1 MRGSSF
7 GYLIKEGFR
16 NIAANRML
24 SLAAIG
30 VLVACLLL
38 VGTSMLLTLNINS
51 MVGYVESQNEV
62 VVFLRDEISDERL
75 DRADR
80 EIRALPNIASVTFV
94 SREEGLV
101 EWMDTLGDDGTLL
114 EWLLTDNPLPNS
126 YRLVIQDLSNIDETL
141 MELRSMDSVES
152 VSAPVE
158 VAETVAGLKSAV
170 RLGGAGIILI
180 LSAVSI
186 TVVANTIKITIFN
199 RRREISI
206 MKYVGATDAFIRLPF
221 LVEGVLLGLISA
233 TIAFVLLWGAYAGFS
248 YWVGQSTLGWAGL
261 LAQNLVP
268 FGKVAGTIY
277 LSFVAGGVLIGGT
290 GTMMFAGK
298 YIKV

>member
-38 VGTSMLLTLNINS
+38 VGTSMLFTLNINS
-51 MVGYVESQNEV
+51 IVGYVESQNEV
-62 VVFLRDEISDERL
+62 VVFLRDELSAEQME
-75 DRADR
+75 RADN

-101 EWMDTLGDDGTLL
+101 EWMDALGDDGTLL

-126 YRLVIQDLSNIDETL
+126 YRLVIKDLSNIDETL
-141 MELRSMDSVES
+141 MELRSMDWVET
-152 VSAPVE
+152 VSAPIE
-158 VAETVAGLKSAV
+158 VAQTVAGLKEAV

-180 LSAVSI
+180 LSAVSVAI
-186 TVVANTIKITIFN
+186 VANTIKITIFN

-221 LVEGVLLGLISA
+221 VVEGILLGLISA
-233 TIAFVLLWGAYAGFS
+233 TIAFFLLWGAYSGFVH
-248 YWVGQSTLGWAGL
+248 WVNQSTASWTVL
-261 LAQNLVP
+261 LSANLVT
-268 FGKVAGTIY
+268 FGEVAGSIY
-277 LSFVAGGVLIGGT
+277 LTFAAVGVSFGAVGT
-290 GTMMFAGK
+290 LLFTRKFV
-298 YIKV
+298 KV

>member
-38 VGTSMLLTLNINS
+38 VGTSMLFTLNINS
-51 MVGYVESQNEV
+51 IVGYVESQNEV
-62 VVFLRDEISDERL
+62 VVFLRDELSAEQME
-75 DRADR
+75 RADN

-101 EWMDTLGDDGTLL
+101 EWMDALGDDGTLL

-126 YRLVIQDLSNIDETL
+126 YRLVIKDLSNIDETL
-141 MELRSMDSVES
+141 MELRSMDWVET
-152 VSAPVE
+152 VSAPIE
-158 VAETVAGLKSAV
+158 VAQTVAGLKEAV

-180 LSAVSI
+180 LSAVSVAI
-186 TVVANTIKITIFN
+186 VANTIKITIFN

-221 LVEGVLLGLISA
+221 VVEGILLGLISA
-233 TIAFVLLWGAYAGFS
+233 TIAFFLLWGAYSGFVH
-248 YWVGQSTLGWAGL
+248 WVNQSTASWTVL
-261 LAQNLVP
+261 LSANLVT
-268 FGKVAGTIY
+268 FGEVAGSIY
-277 LSFVAGGVLIGGT
+277 LTFAAAGVSIGAVGT
-290 GTMMFAGK
+290 LLFTGK
-298 YIKV
+298 YVKV